1 MQSILN
7 QIMGYTSNGIHFIA
21 DKWFTRSI
29 KDKEHINR
37 DAVST
42 TYKVSGPSQK
52 RPTDSAVAPKNSSF
66 KDSLIEFLVK
76 C

>member
-1 MQSILN
+1 
-7 QIMGYTSNGIHFIA
+7 MGYSSNVIHFVA

-37 DAVST
+37 DTVST
-42 TYKVSGPSQK
+42 TYKISRPSQK
-52 RPTDSAVAPKNSSF
+52 RPTDWTVAQKNSSF
-66 KDSLIEFLVK
+66 KDSLIGFLVK